1 MERLLVLDLE
11 SSGCAAEA
19 VLNGMPVAAL
29 GTAGGRATL
38 AVHEYTLAGRNT
50 LAITVGATPPGQTVP
65 SQPRVAIGP
74 TWARAR
80 LVLVRQGQSPADAN
94 ARVLGAVEWAAAEG
108 KTWESPSTHSREVD
122 LPVAF
127 PRWRWFDAPPIELD
141 AGVRRLMLEF
151 LQQLAVEVG
160 NGNPEPLLAAARFRF
175 EELALAYQ
183 RNVAEGVQRFREH
196 LQGLYAAK
204 ALKVVPPTAEELVLR
219 PVVQGRIV
227 DCLTPLGGPAL
238 RTNNEAP
245 ALGEHAWPLRLALVE
260 GRIYVL
266 R

>member
-50 LAITVGATPPGQTVP
+50 LALTVSATPPVQVVP

-80 LVLVRQGQSPADAN
+80 LVLMRQGQSPADPN

-108 KTWESPSTHSREVD
+108 KTWESPSTHSRDVE

-127 PRWRWFDAPPIELD
+127 PRWRWFDAPPIDLN
-141 AGVRRLMLEF
+141 AGVRRQMLEF
-151 LQQLAVEVG
+151 LQQLAVELG
-160 NGNPEPLLAAARFRF
+160 LGNPEPLLAAARFRF

-183 RNVAEGVQRFREH
+183 RNVNEGVQRFRDH

-238 RTNNEAP
+238 CTRNEAP
-245 ALGEHAWPLRLALVE
+245 ALGDHAWPLRLALVE

>member
-19 VLNGMPVAAL
+19 ELNGMPVAAL
-29 GTAGGRATL
+29 GTGGGRATL

-50 LAITVGATPPGQTVP
+50 LALTVSATLPVQVVP
-65 SQPRVAIGP
+65 SQPRIAIGP

-80 LVLVRQGQSPADAN
+80 LLLMRQGQSPADPN

-108 KTWESPSTHSREVD
+108 KTWESPSMHSRDVE

-127 PRWRWFDAPPIELD
+127 PRWRWFDAPPIDLD
-141 AGVRRLMLEF
+141 AGVQRQMLEF
-151 LQQLAVEVG
+151 LQQLAVELG
-160 NGNPEPLLAAARFRF
+160 LGNPEPLIAAARFRF

-238 RTNNEAP
+238 RTRNEAP